1 MSTAGWP
8 TAPPFGVPVPA
19 EATPTEHGD
28 LLRRWTRS
36 NRLARRDGLTLR
48 AGVLVAG
55 LGPDAAVRVGQVS
68 AVYRDGTVD
77 VRWLGSRVVDLD
89 ETTLTI
95 DHTTERIDGSELR
108 ALQPQQARLDL
119 R

>member
-1 MSTAGWP
+1 MPAEIAP
-8 TAPPFGVPVPA
+8 TA
-19 EATPTEHGD
+19 HGD

-55 LGPDAAVRVGQVS
+55 LGPAATVRIGQVS

-77 VRWLGSRVVDLD
+77 VRWLGSRVIDLD
-89 ETTLTI
+89 ETTLTL
-95 DHTTERIDGSELR
+95 DHVTERIEGSQLR